1 MINKDQ
7 ITDLFEAEALNIE
20 IPACLSYFSY

>member
-7 ITDLFEAEALNIE
+7 IIDFCDAEALNIE